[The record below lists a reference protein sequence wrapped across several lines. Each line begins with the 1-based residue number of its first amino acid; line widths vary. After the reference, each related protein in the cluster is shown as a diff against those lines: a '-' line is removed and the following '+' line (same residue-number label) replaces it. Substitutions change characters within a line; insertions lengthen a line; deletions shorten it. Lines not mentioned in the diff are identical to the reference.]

1 MEELL
6 TKEGLAYIVSRILD
20 NAKDTFKESKTD
32 KSEFV
37 DGKKLAYYEM
47 LDTINN
53 ALCHRKSIQ
62 QIGEHNGKQQH
73 PSKRK

>member
-47 LDTINN
+47 LDTIKNELIVRDADLETFGLDIN
-53 ALCHRKSIQ
+53 LEKYV
-62 QIGEHNGKQQH
+62 
-73 PSKRK
+73 